1 LAKPVRDRIAAWL
14 DYRNRRWPG
23 TANPH
28 LFISYKSATRTGP
41 VATGWISN
49 QLGIAPQTIRQDRI
63 LDEAFAT
70 RGDMR
75 QVIDLFGLSAAG
87 AQRYTTI
94 ATRAQTSSDQTEE
107 R

>member
-1 LAKPVRDRIAAWL
+1 M
-14 DYRNRRWPG
+14 
-23 TANPH
+23 
-28 LFISYKSATRTGP
+28 FISYKSATRTHP
-41 VATGWISN
+41 VSPAWTHR
-49 QLGIAPQTIRQDRI
+49 QLGMPPQAIRQDRI

-94 ATRAQTSSDQTEE
+94 ATRADPTTARTEE
-107 R
+107 Q